1 MNSLVLVV
9 FYLFM
14 TFSFAGCMQG
24 IMTSDMSMLAVGWV
38 CFFLMC
44 LTSTFY
50 ISPED
55 KDG

>member
-1 MNSLVLVV
+1 MNSLILIA

-44 LTSTFY
+44 LTLTFY
-50 ISPED
+50 VPPGD
-55 KDG
+55 DNG

>member
-1 MNSLVLVV
+1 MNSLILIA

-24 IMTSDMSMLAVGWV
+24 IMTNDMSMLGVGWL

-44 LTSTFY
+44 LTASFY

-55 KDG
+55 RDG